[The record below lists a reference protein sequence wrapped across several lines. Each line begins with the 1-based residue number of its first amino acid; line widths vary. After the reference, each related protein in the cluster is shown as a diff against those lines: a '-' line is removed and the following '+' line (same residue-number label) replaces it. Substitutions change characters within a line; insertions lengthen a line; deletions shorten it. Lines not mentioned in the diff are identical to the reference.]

1 MKFSSQAAK
10 NLRTKHFCLAV
21 IYNHMYHSQWL
32 VVILFAMA
40 GSLACVL
47 IMLYNMYYI
56 SLCCIVFFI
65 CIQITAVPE
74 YITATLFSA
83 YRNIKS

>member
-10 NLRTKHFCLAV
+10 NLRTKNVCLAV
-21 IYNHMYHSQWL
+21 ICNHMYRSQWL

-56 SLCCIVFFI
+56 SLCCTVFFI
-65 CIQITAVPE
+65 CIQISAVPE

-83 YRNIKS
+83 YINIKS